1 MIERESEPCC
11 RFGLAGQQP
20 SLHAL
25 DRQGFQKEVNDHVV
39 DNISG
44 SDRIVAARH
53 VDRLL
58 DGRDHPH
65 SACIVPHQCGSAPGD
80 APPAHMKSP
89 LQLRKALEFPR
100 HASR

>member
-1 MIERESEPCC
+1 MIECESEPSS
-11 RFGLAGQQP
+11 RFPLAGQP

-25 DRQGFQKEVNDHVV
+25 DRHGFQKEVYDHVM

-44 SDRIVAARH
+44 SDRIVAARN

-58 DGRDHPH
+58 DGRAHSH
-65 SACIVPHQCGSAPGD
+65 SAGVVRYQCGSAPGD

-89 LQLRKALEFPR
+89 LQLRKALEFSR